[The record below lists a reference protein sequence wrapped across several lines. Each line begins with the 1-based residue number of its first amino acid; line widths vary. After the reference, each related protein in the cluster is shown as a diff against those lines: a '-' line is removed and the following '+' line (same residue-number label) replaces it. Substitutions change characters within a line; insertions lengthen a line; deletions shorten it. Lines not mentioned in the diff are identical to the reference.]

1 MDIKRVL
8 VSAMAEEMYDDFA
21 RRAATEREGSS
32 FLVGVLSGMLDSND
46 EGILTDEA
54 TLAIIRYLVR
64 AYFKH
69 SNKEANRQWRENTQI
84 VTKGHGGR
92 HD

>member
-21 RRAATEREGSS
+21 RRAAAEREGGS

-64 AYFKH
+64 AYLKY
-69 SNKEANRQWRENTQI
+69 SNKGTERQWRQNTKI
-84 VTKGHGGR
+84 VTKEHGGR